1 MWSLNAAGP
10 HQSPLYPS
18 TRAAPCTACTSRS
31 QSMGEQRGLSCGVHG
46 KTGEQVT
53 SHTTPQTNHTIH
65 RASLFSSRYHSSL
78 LLQFCFFKKKK
89 KNQIQNLFSYAA
101 AKEQVTW
108 PHSTCF
114 TPLFALWVQTTGFC
128 VPVCPTASQA
138 VPHVDSLRLREER
151 DLPHVTQTLC
161 RVSPAVPQ
169 APFF

>member
-89 KNQIQNLFSYAA
+89 KKSNS
-101 AKEQVTW
+101 K
-108 PHSTCF
+108 
-114 TPLFALWVQTTGFC
+114 PLFLCSSKRTGHLASFNLLHPLVCTVGADHRLLCPC
-128 VPVCPTASQA
+128 VPNSLSSCPS
-138 VPHVDSLRLREER
+138 
-151 DLPHVTQTLC
+151 C
-161 RVSPAVPQ
+161 
-169 APFF
+169 